1 MTHTIQSVS
10 LILHNPEARPGFLR
24 QRRKWGMRPS
34 LIGLL
39 AAVLLLL
46 SGCQLGKHY
55 TRPQLDLPV
64 SLQDSAHADTLHADT
79 LCFADY
85 PWDWLY
91 ADTLLQDLIRRTLV
105 YNKDMQMAAA
115 RVKELAAMK
124 RIDFANLFPSVN
136 FRGYAEKE
144 ADNYGGDAYSPDNQ
158 FDLKAVVS
166 WELDL
171 WGKLRWA
178 KDASV
183 AEFVGSLESR
193 RALQMSLV
201 AQVAQ
206 AYFELVALDN
216 ELAIV
221 RQTVEARRES
231 LHLVRLRYEGGL
243 ISEIPFRQ
251 AQVELA
257 KTVTLVPDLERKITL
272 KENELSFLTGEYPH
286 GIRRTPSTVDIV
298 LPDNLPVG
306 LPSALLERRPDVRQA
321 EQNLIAATAEVGV
334 AYTSLFPSITLTAHL
349 GAESEELEDILKS
362 PYHLL
367 SGALLQ
373 PIFAMGKNR
382 ARLKAK
388 KAACERAAYAY
399 EKAVLSALKDAYN
412 AITEFN
418 KIKDIYDTRLRL
430 EQSAKSTL
438 DLAELQYVNGAIG
451 YMDLLDAQR
460 TYFEAQLS
468 LSYAI
473 RDKRITMVN
482 LYKALGGGWE

>member
-1 MTHTIQSVS
+1 MIHTLYNRLS
-10 LILHNPEARPGFLR
+10 LL
-24 QRRKWGMRPS
+24 
-34 LIGLL
+34 LI
-39 AAVLLLL
+39 ALLLL

-55 TRPQLDLPV
+55 TRPQLDLPT
-64 SLQDSAHADTLHADT
+64 SLQDSAHQSDALYTDTT
-79 LCFADY
+79 SFADY
-85 PWDWLY
+85 PWEWLY
-91 ADTLLQDLIRRTLV
+91 ADTLLQGLIRKTLV

-124 RIDFANLFPSVN
+124 RIDVANMFPSVGL
-136 FRGYAEKE
+136 RAYAEKE
-144 ADNYGGDAYSPDNQ
+144 ADNYGGDHYSPDNQ
-158 FDLKAVVS
+158 FDLKGVIS

-178 KDASV
+178 RDASL
-183 AEFVGSLESR
+183 AEFVGSIESR

-221 RQTVEARRES
+221 QQTVEARRES

-286 GIRRTPSTVDIV
+286 SIRRTPITVDIV
-298 LPDNLPVG
+298 LPENLPVG
-306 LPSALLERRPDVRQA
+306 LPSTLLERRPDVRQA
-321 EQNLIAATAEVGV
+321 EQDLIAANAAVGV
-334 AYTSLFPSITLTAHL
+334 AYTSLFPSITLTAYL
-349 GAESEELEDILKS
+349 GAESEELSDILKS

-367 SGALLQ
+367 SGTLLQ

-399 EKAVLSALKDAYN
+399 EKAVLSAFKDAYN

-418 KIKDIYDTRLRL
+418 KIKDIYDTRQRL

-438 DLAELQYVNGAIG
+438 ELAQLQYVNGAIG

-460 TYFEAQLS
+460 TYFDAQLS

>member
-1 MTHTIQSVS
+1 MMKMLRRTIYTMGVLVAMT
-10 LILHNPEARPGFLR
+10 
-24 QRRKWGMRPS
+24 
-34 LIGLL
+34 LL
-39 AAVLLLL
+39 A
-46 SGCQLGKHY
+46 GCQLGKHY
-55 TRPQLDLPV
+55 TRPELVLPETLGGQPATDST
-64 SLQDSAHADTLHADT
+64 SLADMA
-79 LCFADY
+79 
-85 PWDWLY
+85 WENLY
-91 ADTLLQDLIRRTLV
+91 ADTLLQGLIRKTLE
-105 YNKDMQMAAA
+105 YNKDMLMAAA

-124 RIDFANLFPSVN
+124 RIDVANMFPQVGAKVYLEPE
-136 FRGYAEKE
+136 RE
-144 ADNYGGDAYSPDNQ
+144 NYGGDNPKNSDE
-158 FDLKAVVS
+158 FGVKAS
-166 WELDL
+166 ATWELDL
-171 WGKLRWA
+171 WGNLRWA
-178 KDASV
+178 RDKSLAD
-183 AEFVGSLESR
+183 FMGSIENR

-272 KENELSFLTGEYPH
+272 KENELAFLTGEYPH
-286 GIRRTPSTVDIV
+286 AIARAGQATDVQ
-298 LPDNLPVG
+298 LPDALPVG
-306 LPSALLERRPDVRQA
+306 LPSSLLERRPDVRQA
-321 EQNLIAATAEVGV
+321 EQELIAANAQVGMAFTA
-334 AYTSLFPSITLTAHL
+334 LFPRIALTATAGTESGAL
-349 GAESEELEDILKS
+349 GDILKS
-362 PYHLL
+362 PYHLF
-367 SGALLQ
+367 SATLLE

-382 ARLKAK
+382 ARLKAQ
-388 KAACERAAYAY
+388 KAAYERATYAY
-399 EKAVLSALKDAYN
+399 EKAVLSAFKDAYN

-418 KIKDIYDTRLRL
+418 KIKDIYDTRLKL

-438 DLAELQYVNGAIG
+438 ELAQLQYVNGAIG

-460 TYFEAQLS
+460 TYFDAQLS
-468 LSYAI
+468 LSYAV

>member
-1 MTHTIQSVS
+1 MIHTLYNRLS
-10 LILHNPEARPGFLR
+10 LFLV
-24 QRRKWGMRPS
+24 
-34 LIGLL
+34 
-39 AAVLLLL
+39 ALLLL

-55 TRPQLDLPV
+55 TRPELELPA
-64 SLQDSAHADTLHADT
+64 SLQDSAYRSDALYTDTT
-79 LCFADY
+79 SFADY
-85 PWDWLY
+85 PWEWLY
-91 ADTLLQDLIRRTLV
+91 ADTLLQGLIRKTLV

-124 RIDFANLFPSVN
+124 RIDVANMFPSVGL
-136 FRGYAEKE
+136 RAYAEKE
-144 ADNYGGDAYSPDNQ
+144 ADDYGGDHYNPDNE
-158 FDLKAVVS
+158 FELKGVIS

-178 KDASV
+178 RDASL
-183 AEFVGSLESR
+183 AEFVGSIESR

-221 RQTVEARRES
+221 QQTLEARRES

-257 KTVTLVPDLERKITL
+257 KTETLVPDLERKITL

-286 GIRRTPSTVDIV
+286 SIRRTPITVDIV
-298 LPDNLPVG
+298 LPENLPVG
-306 LPSALLERRPDVRQA
+306 LPSTLLERRPDVRQA
-321 EQNLIAATAEVGV
+321 EQDLIAANAAVGV
-334 AYTSLFPSITLTAHL
+334 AFTSLFPSITLTANL
-349 GAESEELEDILKS
+349 GAESEELSDILKS

-367 SGALLQ
+367 SGTLLQ

-399 EKAVLSALKDAYN
+399 EKAVLSAFKDAYN

-418 KIKDIYDTRLRL
+418 KIKDIYDTRQRL

-438 DLAELQYVNGAIG
+438 ELAQLQYVNGAIG

-460 TYFEAQLS
+460 TYFDAQLS

>member
-1 MTHTIQSVS
+1 MRHIVYNRLPLL
-10 LILHNPEARPGFLR
+10 LIA
-24 QRRKWGMRPS
+24 
-34 LIGLL
+34 
-39 AAVLLLL
+39 LLLL
-46 SGCQLGKHY
+46 SACQLGKHY
-55 TRPQLDLPV
+55 TRPQLDLPA
-64 SLQDSAHADTLHADT
+64 SLQDSIHGSDTLYTDT
-79 LCFADY
+79 TSFADY
-85 PWDWLY
+85 PWEWLY
-91 ADTLLQDLIRRTLV
+91 ADTLLQELIRKTLV

-124 RIDFANLFPSVN
+124 RIDVANMFPSVGL
-136 FRGYAEKE
+136 RVYAEKE
-144 ADNYGGDAYSPDNQ
+144 ADDYGGDHYNPDNQ
-158 FDLKAVVS
+158 FDLKGVIS

-178 KDASV
+178 RDASL
-183 AEFVGSLESR
+183 AEFVGSIESR

-221 RQTVEARRES
+221 QQTVEARRES

-286 GIRRTPSTVDIV
+286 SIRRTPITVDIV
-298 LPDNLPVG
+298 LPENLPVG
-306 LPSALLERRPDVRQA
+306 LPSTLLERRPDVRQA
-321 EQNLIAATAEVGV
+321 EQELIAANAEVGV
-334 AYTSLFPSITLTAHL
+334 AFTSLFPSITLTANL
-349 GAESEELEDILKS
+349 GAESEELYDILKS

-367 SGALLQ
+367 SGTLLQ
-373 PIFAMGKNR
+373 PVFAMGKNR

-388 KAACERAAYAY
+388 KAACERAAHAY
-399 EKAVLSALKDAYN
+399 EKAVLSAFKDAYN

-418 KIKDIYDTRLRL
+418 KIKDIYDTRQRL

-438 DLAELQYVNGAIG
+438 ELAQLQYVNGAIG

>member
-1 MTHTIQSVS
+1 MLV
-10 LILHNPEARPGFLR
+10 
-24 QRRKWGMRPS
+24 
-34 LIGLL
+34 
-39 AAVLLLL
+39 AAVLLG
-46 SGCQLGKHY
+46 GCQLGKHY
-55 TRPQLDLPV
+55 TRPELELPQTLDGG
-64 SLQDSAHADTLHADT
+64 QAADSASL
-79 LCFADY
+79 ADY
-85 PWDWLY
+85 SWQQIY
-91 ADTLLQDLIRRTLV
+91 TDTLLQALIQRTLN
-105 YNKDMQMAAA
+105 YNKDMLMAAA

-124 RIDFANLFPSVN
+124 RIDVANLFPSVGL
-136 FRGYAEKE
+136 RVYGEKE
-144 ADNYGGDAYSPDNQ
+144 ADNYGGDKYSPDNQ

-166 WELDL
+166 WELAL

-178 KDASV
+178 RDASL
-183 AEFVGSLESR
+183 AEFVGSIESR
-193 RALQMSLV
+193 RALQMSLI

-221 RQTVEARRES
+221 RQTVDARRES
-231 LHLVRLRYEGGL
+231 LHLVRLRYESGL

-272 KENELSFLTGEYPH
+272 KENELAFLTGEYPH
-286 GIRRTPSTVDIV
+286 DIARTASDIDLS

-306 LPSALLERRPDVRQA
+306 LPAALLERRPDVREA
-321 EQNLIAATAEVGV
+321 EQELIAANAAVGV
-334 AYTSLFPSITLTAHL
+334 AYTSLFPNITLTAYL

-367 SGALLQ
+367 SANLLQ

-399 EKAVLSALKDAYN
+399 EKAVLTAFKDAYN

-418 KIKDIYDTRLRL
+418 KIKDIYNTRQQL
-430 EQSAKSTL
+430 EQSAKTTL
-438 DLAELQYVNGAIG
+438 ELAQLQYINGAIG

-460 TYFEAQLS
+460 TYFDAQLS
-468 LSYAI
+468 LSYAA
-473 RDKRITMVN
+473 RDKRITLVN

>member
-1 MTHTIQSVS
+1 
-10 LILHNPEARPGFLR
+10 
-24 QRRKWGMRPS
+24 MRPS

-183 AEFVGSLESR
+183 AEFVGSIESR